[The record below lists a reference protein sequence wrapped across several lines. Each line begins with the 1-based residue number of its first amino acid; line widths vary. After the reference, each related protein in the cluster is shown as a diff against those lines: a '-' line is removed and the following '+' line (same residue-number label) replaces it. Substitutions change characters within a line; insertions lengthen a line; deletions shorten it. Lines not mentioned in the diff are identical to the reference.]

1 MDQLINPFHELYV
14 TETARPEEFVQLF
27 SDSLLP
33 HALLLF
39 QPGNVVLKGTQG
51 SGKSMLLNLLTPEI
65 RCAYHRGG
73 KSFPVPEKLSRF
85 ISAGIN
91 LTRSGVLDI
100 GQRPLTNDSQEDE
113 RLFPLFFADF
123 VNYWI
128 ARDIIRSLLTMQANP
143 ESFPYVHEGYNDDFA
158 KLLAGQECWFGY
170 LEKAS
175 TLEELQRRMDER
187 LANYRAFHVAN
198 LKRLPQELLDSKTNI
213 GEPISRAVE
222 CLWKTGALDADAPLF
237 VRIDQHEV
245 LSRSDDL
252 RPKLGFEYRRIINK
266 ALSTRDPR
274 LSYRIGT
281 RRYAWRDDLDIYGTT
296 MSLEILRDYR
306 IIDIDE
312 ILRRKEDSHT
322 WLFPTFAEDI
332 FRRRLEHSN
341 CEISDDKW
349 LRKVMGATPK
359 PVEAARRY
367 VGTTEPD
374 RALKIE
380 ASWSEEW
387 KTFLRELFRSDPLSA
402 KLAEAWMR
410 QKGSEQKV
418 RSAPPP
424 EKDFPWD
431 RPYWKKE
438 RNRQALFQ
446 LAARSAQR
454 PVWSGMESII
464 ALCMGSTLVFVSVCQ
479 HIWDVFLRSQL
490 GVPDG
495 KRQDPIK
502 NGIPPKIQALG
513 IFTASVYWY
522 QKISE
527 QPGGGERRRFIDY
540 LGRLFYTSLMEDRA
554 MSYPGHNGFSL
565 ANEEIEDDAEVFRF
579 LGDAVDY
586 GDLHD
591 APHTTKDKDARQRT
605 KWYLNPILSPYFRLP
620 ESHVKEPMYEDIAS
634 VRGWLAEL
642 KILPPLANPARP
654 RKVPREVPGQ
664 LSLLLPEDDNEK

>member
-14 TETARPEEFVQLF
+14 TETARPEEFVRLF

-65 RCAYHRGG
+65 RCAYHRAG
-73 KSFPVPEKLSRF
+73 KPLPVPEKLSRF
-85 ISAGIN
+85 IGAGIN

-100 GQRPLTNDSQEDE
+100 GQRPITNDSQEDE
-113 RLFPLFFADF
+113 RLFPMFFADF

-128 ARDIIRSLLTMQANP
+128 VRDIIRSLQTMQANP
-143 ESFPYVHEGYNDDFA
+143 AIFPYVHSGHNDAFA
-158 KLLAGQECWFGY
+158 KLLASQECWFGY
-170 LEKAS
+170 LEKVVS
-175 TLEELQRRMDER
+175 LGELRSRMDER
-187 LANYRAFHVAN
+187 LASYRAFHVAN
-198 LKRLPQELLDSKTNI
+198 LKRLPQDLIDSKTSI

-222 CLWKTGALDADAPLF
+222 CLWRAGALDSDTPLF

-252 RPKLGFEYRRIINK
+252 RPTLGIEYRRIINK
-266 ALSTRDPR
+266 ALGTRDPR

-281 RRYAWRDDLDIYGTT
+281 RRYAWRDDLNIYGTT

-306 IIDIDE
+306 IIDMDE
-312 ILRRKEDSHT
+312 LLRRKEDSGT
-322 WLFPTFAEDI
+322 WLFPKFAEDI
-332 FRRRLEHSN
+332 FRRRLEHAG
-341 CEISDDKW
+341 CEISEAGW
-349 LRKVMGATPK
+349 LRQVMGATPK
-359 PVEAARRY
+359 PADAARSY

-380 ASWSEEW
+380 AAWPEEW
-387 KTFLRELFRSDPLSA
+387 KMFLRELYRRDPLSA
-402 KLAEAWMR
+402 KLAEGWMR
-410 QKGSEQKV
+410 QKASELKV
-418 RSAPPP
+418 QSEPPP
-424 EKDFPWD
+424 EKDYPWD
-431 RPYWKKE
+431 RPYWRKE
-438 RNRQALFQ
+438 RIRQALFQ

-454 PVWSGMESII
+454 PVWSGTESIV
-464 ALCMGSTLVFVSVCQ
+464 ALCMGGTLVFVSVCQ
-479 HIWDVFLRSQL
+479 HIWDVFLRSQM
-490 GVPDG
+490 GVPDD
-495 KRQDPIK
+495 KRHDPIK
-502 NGIPPKIQALG
+502 SGIPHKIQALG

-540 LGRLFYTSLMEDRA
+540 LGRLFYTSLMDDRA
-554 MSYPGHNGFSL
+554 MSYPGNNGFSL
-565 ANEEIEDDAEVFRF
+565 PKDSLEEDGEVFRF

-591 APHTTKDKDARQRT
+591 APHTTKHKDARQRI

-620 ESHVKEPMYEDIAS
+620 ESHVKEPMYVDITT

-642 KILPPLANPARP
+642 KIVPPPAPNPRAR
-654 RKVPREVPGQ
+654 KIAHEDSSQ
-664 LSLLLPEDDNEK
+664 LSLLPFGDDDEK